1 MRQNGNPAVR
11 ASPDRQH
18 IGTLY
23 STTVTLAELRLGL
36 AILPVGKRRGGLQ
49 SKLDE
54 RVSLFAGDRILR
66 FDVPA
71 AENYATITARARE
84 TGTAV
89 EGVDGEIAAIAR
101 HKGFTV
107 ATLDTRPFAAC
118 GVNIIDPWESADPP
132 PLTPPR

>member
-1 MRQNGNPAVR
+1 MSSRRLCGRTATGPSSAWL
-11 ASPDRQH
+11 DRQH

-36 AILPVGKRRGGLQ
+36 AISPAGKRCGGLQ
-49 SKLDE
+49 TKLDE

-89 EGVDGEIAAIAR
+89 RGG
-101 HKGFTV
+101 
-107 ATLDTRPFAAC
+107 
-118 GVNIIDPWESADPP
+118 
-132 PLTPPR
+132 